1 MEKTLSK
8 KLSNEEYEALIS
20 KTFEGTLVKE
30 KTIVSGKVVSVE
42 NDLVT
47 IDVGSKSE
55 GRIPVSE
62 FHRPGQKPEMNIG
75 DSYDVFIEN
84 VDNANGET
92 ILSRE
97 KAIKQQSWNKLQD
110 SFDNNKVVT
119 GIPFNRVKGG
129 MSVDLDGV
137 VAFLPGSQIDTRQI
151 IKDTKELLNKPL
163 DLMILKM
170 DKFRGNIVVSRKAI
184 SEVELKEQREE
195 LLSSIKEGSIIKGKV
210 KNLTDYGA
218 FIDLGGMDGLVH
230 ITDIS
235 WTKVNSPSDILNLG
249 EDISVKVLK
258 FDEELS
264 RLSLGIKQL
273 TENPWDNLDSNIEK
287 GKDIEAK
294 VNSINDTGINLLINE
309 KYDGAITLNEMTWL
323 KKPPHPSKLVSLS
336 ETINV
341 KIIDIDN
348 EKKKISC
355 SLKQT
360 KSNPW
365 EKLNDTLKI
374 NDVIDTEVVNIV
386 DFGIFVK
393 VHDEI
398 DGMVHVSDL
407 SWDEDKCQQTLEN
420 FKKGDKVKVKILEI
434 NVEKER
440 ISLGI
445 KQLESD
451 PLQDFLDKN
460 PIKSMVSGKIIEIDD
475 RFLKVNLDDNV
486 FGTIKKSNLSKD
498 KNDQKIERFALEE
511 KVDSIIIS
519 IDQKTRTLNLSI
531 KEIEINDEKE
541 ALSKY
546 GSSDSGASL
555 GDILGSILKCSL
567 KFSFL

>member
-1 MEKTLSK
+1 MEKTLSN
-8 KLSNEEYEALIS
+8 KLSNEEYEALIA

-30 KTIVSGKVVSVE
+30 KTIVTGKIVSIE

-75 DSYDVFIEN
+75 DSFDVFIEN
-84 VDNANGET
+84 VDNSNGET

-129 MSVDLDGV
+129 MSVDLNGV

-163 DLMILKM
+163 ELMILKM

-184 SEVELKEQREE
+184 SEVELKEQKEE
-195 LLSSIKEGSIIKGKV
+195 LLNSIKEGSIIKGKV
-210 KNLTDYGA
+210 KNITDYGA

-235 WTKVNSPSDILNLG
+235 WTKVNSPLEVLKLG
-249 EDISVKVLK
+249 DDISVKVLK
-258 FDEELS
+258 FDQELS

-273 TENPWDNLDSNIEK
+273 TENPWDNLDSDIET
-287 GKDIEAK
+287 DNNVEAK
-294 VNSINDTGINLLINE
+294 VNSINDTGINLLIND
-309 KYDGAITLNEMTWL
+309 KYDGVITLNEMTWL
-323 KKPPHPSKLVSLS
+323 KKPPHPSKLVSLN
-336 ETINV
+336 EVINV
-341 KIIDIDN
+341 KIINIDN

-365 EKLNDTLKI
+365 DKLNETVKV
-374 NDVIDTEVVNIV
+374 NDILETEVVNIV

-407 SWDEDKCQQTLEN
+407 SWEEKISQQTLEQ

-445 KQLESD
+445 KQLDSD
-451 PLQDFLDKN
+451 PLQEFLNKN
-460 PIKSMVSGKIIEIDD
+460 PLKSMVTGKILEIND
-475 RFLKVNLDDNV
+475 RFLKVSLDNNII
-486 FGTIKKSNLSKD
+486 GTIKKSNLSKD
-498 KNDQKIERFALEE
+498 KNDQRVDRFALEE
-511 KVDSIIIS
+511 QVDSVVIS
-519 IDQKTRTLNLSI
+519 VDQKTRTLNLSI

-555 GDILGSILKCSL
+555 G
-567 KFSFL
+567 

>member
-1 MEKTLSK
+1 MENTSTN
-8 KLSNEEYEALIS
+8 KLSNEDYEALIT

-30 KTIVSGKVVSVE
+30 KTIVAGKIISIE

-55 GRIPVSE
+55 GRIPLSE
-62 FHRPGQKPEMNIG
+62 FHRPGQKHEMNIG
-75 DSYDVFIEN
+75 DSFDVFIES
-84 VDNANGET
+84 VDNKNGET
-92 ILSRE
+92 VLSRE
-97 KAIKQQSWNKLQD
+97 KAVKQQSWNKLQD
-110 SFDNNKVVT
+110 AFDNNKVVT

-129 MSVDLDGV
+129 MSVDLEGV
-137 VAFLPGSQIDTRQI
+137 IAFLPGSQIDTRQI

-195 LLSSIKEGSIIKGKV
+195 LLSTIKEGSIVDGKV
-210 KNLTDYGA
+210 KNITDYGA

-235 WTKVNSPSDILNLG
+235 WTKINSPSEILNLG
-249 EDISVKVLK
+249 ENIKVKVLK

-273 TENPWDNLDSNIEK
+273 SENPWDTLDDNIQADK
-287 GKDIEAK
+287 NVEAK
-294 VNSINDTGINLLINE
+294 VNSISDQGINLLINE
-309 KYDGAITLNEMTWL
+309 KYDAVITLVELTWL
-323 KKPPHPSKLVSLS
+323 KKPPHPSKLANINDVL
-336 ETINV
+336 NV
-341 KIIDIDN
+341 KIIEVDN
-348 EKKKISC
+348 EKKKVFC

-365 EKLNDTLKI
+365 EKLSEKVEVNNILE
-374 NDVIDTEVVNIV
+374 TEVVNIV

-393 VHDEI
+393 VHEEI

-407 SWDEDKCQQTLEN
+407 SWDEKKCQSILEK
-420 FKKGDKVKVKILEI
+420 FKKNDKVKVKVLEI
-434 NVEKER
+434 NIEKER

-451 PLQDFLDKN
+451 PIQDFVEKN
-460 PIKSMVSGKIIEIDD
+460 PIKSKVTGKIVEIDERSLTID
-475 RFLKVNLDDNV
+475 LDNNIT
-486 FGTIKKSNLSKD
+486 GSIKKSNLSKD
-498 KNDQKIERFALEE
+498 RNEQKTDRFAIGEQ
-511 KVDSIIIS
+511 VDSLIIS
-519 IDQKTRTLNLSI
+519 VDQKTRSLNLSI
-531 KEIEINDEKE
+531 KEIEIMDEKE
-541 ALSKY
+541 AMSKY

-555 GDILGSILKCSL
+555 GDILGSILK
-567 KFSFL
+567 KKD

>member
-1 MEKTLSK
+1 MEKTLSN
-8 KLSNEEYEALIS
+8 KLSNEEYEALIA
-20 KTFEGTLVKE
+20 KTFEGTIVKE
-30 KTIVSGKVVSVE
+30 KTIVTGKVVSIE

-55 GRIPVSE
+55 GRIPMSE
-62 FHRPGQKPEMNIG
+62 FHRPGQKPEMNVG
-75 DSYDVFIEN
+75 DSFDVFIEN
-84 VDNANGET
+84 VDNSNGET

-129 MSVDLDGV
+129 MSVDLNGV

-184 SEVELKEQREE
+184 SEVELKEQKEE
-195 LLSSIKEGSIIKGKV
+195 LLNSIKEGSIIKGKV
-210 KNLTDYGA
+210 KNITDYGA

-235 WTKVNSPSDILNLG
+235 WTKVNSPSEVLNLG
-249 EDISVKVLK
+249 DDINVKVLK
-258 FDEELS
+258 FDQELS

-273 TENPWDNLDSNIEK
+273 TDNPWDNLDSDIETNNNV
-287 GKDIEAK
+287 EAK
-294 VNSINDTGINLLINE
+294 VNSINDTGINLLIND
-309 KYDGAITLNEMTWL
+309 KYDGVITLNEMTWL
-323 KKPPHPSKLVSLS
+323 KKPPHPSKLVS
-336 ETINV
+336 INDIVNV
-341 KIIDIDN
+341 KIINIDN
-348 EKKKISC
+348 DKKKISC

-365 EKLNDTLKI
+365 DKLNETLKI
-374 NDVIDTEVVNIV
+374 NDILETEVVNIV

-407 SWDEDKCQQTLEN
+407 SWDEKISQQTLEQY
-420 FKKGDKVKVKILEI
+420 KKG
-434 NVEKER
+434 
-440 ISLGI
+440 I
-445 KQLESD
+445 K
-451 PLQDFLDKN
+451 
-460 PIKSMVSGKIIEIDD
+460 
-475 RFLKVNLDDNV
+475 
-486 FGTIKKSNLSKD
+486 
-498 KNDQKIERFALEE
+498 
-511 KVDSIIIS
+511 
-519 IDQKTRTLNLSI
+519 
-531 KEIEINDEKE
+531 
-541 ALSKY
+541 
-546 GSSDSGASL
+546 
-555 GDILGSILKCSL
+555 
-567 KFSFL
+567 

>member
-1 MEKTLSK
+1 MENTSTN
-8 KLSNEEYEALIS
+8 KLSNKDYEALIT

-30 KTIVSGKVVSVE
+30 KTIVAGKIISIE

-55 GRIPVSE
+55 GRIPLSE
-62 FHRPGQKPEMNIG
+62 FHRPGQKHEMNIG
-75 DSYDVFIEN
+75 DSFDVFIES
-84 VDNANGET
+84 VDNKNGET
-92 ILSRE
+92 VLSRE
-97 KAIKQQSWNKLQD
+97 KAVKQQSWNKLQD

-129 MSVDLDGV
+129 MSVDLEGV
-137 VAFLPGSQIDTRQI
+137 IAFLPGSQIDTRQI

-195 LLSSIKEGSIIKGKV
+195 LLSTIKEGSIVDGKV
-210 KNLTDYGA
+210 KNITDYGA

-235 WTKVNSPSDILNLG
+235 WTKINSPSEILNLG
-249 EDISVKVLK
+249 ENIKVKVLK

-273 TENPWDNLDSNIEK
+273 SENPWDTLDNNIQADK
-287 GKDIEAK
+287 NVEAK
-294 VNSINDTGINLLINE
+294 VHSISDQGINLLINE
-309 KYDGAITLNEMTWL
+309 KYDAVITLGELTWL
-323 KKPPHPSKLVSLS
+323 KKPPHPSKLANINDVL
-336 ETINV
+336 NV
-341 KIIDIDN
+341 KIIEVDN
-348 EKKKISC
+348 EKKKVFC

-360 KSNPW
+360 KPNPW
-365 EKLNDTLKI
+365 EKLSEKVEVNNILE
-374 NDVIDTEVVNIV
+374 TEVVNIV

-393 VHDEI
+393 VHEEI

-407 SWDEDKCQQTLEN
+407 SWDEKECQSILEK
-420 FKKGDKVKVKILEI
+420 FKKNDKVKVKVLEI
-434 NVEKER
+434 NIEKER

-451 PLQDFLDKN
+451 PLQDFVEKN
-460 PIKSMVSGKIIEIDD
+460 PIKSKVTGKIVGIDERSLTID
-475 RFLKVNLDDNV
+475 LDNNIT
-486 FGTIKKSNLSKD
+486 GSIKKSNLSKD
-498 KNDQKIERFALEE
+498 RNEQKTDRFAIGEQ
-511 KVDSIIIS
+511 VDSLIIS
-519 IDQKTRTLNLSI
+519 VDQKTRNLNLSI
-531 KEIEINDEKE
+531 KEIEIMDEKE
-541 ALSKY
+541 AMSKY
-546 GSSDSGASL
+546 GSKDSGASL
-555 GDILGSILKCSL
+555 GDILGSILK
-567 KFSFL
+567 KKD

>member
-1 MEKTLSK
+1 MEKALSN
-8 KLSNEEYEALIS
+8 KLSNEEYEALIA

-30 KTIVSGKVVSVE
+30 KTIVTGKIVSIE

-75 DSYDVFIEN
+75 DSFDVFIES
-84 VDNANGET
+84 VDNSNGET

-195 LLSSIKEGSIIKGKV
+195 LLSSIKEGSVIKGKV

-235 WTKVNSPSDILNLG
+235 WTKVNSPSEILNLG
-249 EDISVKVLK
+249 EDINVKVLK
-258 FDEELS
+258 FDQELS

-273 TENPWDNLDSNIEK
+273 TENPWDNLKSDIEINN
-287 GKDIEAK
+287 DVEAK
-294 VNSINDTGINLLINE
+294 VNSINDTGINLLIKD
-309 KYDGAITLNEMTWL
+309 KYDGFITLSEMTWL
-323 KKPPHPSKLVSLS
+323 KKPPHPSKIVSLND
-336 ETINV
+336 IVKV

-365 EKLNDTLKI
+365 DKLNETVKI
-374 NDVIDTEVVNIV
+374 NDVLDTEVVNIV

-407 SWDEDKCQQTLEN
+407 SWDEKICQQTLEQ
-420 FKKGDKVKVKILEI
+420 FKKGDQVKVKILEI

-451 PLQDFLDKN
+451 PLQEYLDKN
-460 PIKSMVSGKIIEIDD
+460 PLKSIVSGKIIEVDD
-475 RFLKVNLDDNV
+475 KFLKINLDNNV
-486 FGTIKKSNLSKD
+486 IGTIKKTNLSKD
-498 KNDQKIERFALEE
+498 KNEQKVDRFALEE
-511 KVDSIIIS
+511 KVDSMITS

-555 GDILGSILKCSL
+555 GDILGSILK
-567 KFSFL
+567 KKE

>member
-1 MEKTLSK
+1 MENTSTN
-8 KLSNEEYEALIS
+8 KLSNEDYEALIT

-30 KTIVSGKVVSVE
+30 KTIVAGKIISIE

-55 GRIPVSE
+55 GRIPLSE
-62 FHRPGQKPEMNIG
+62 FHRPGQKHEMNIG
-75 DSYDVFIEN
+75 DSFDVFIES
-84 VDNANGET
+84 VDNKNGET
-92 ILSRE
+92 VLSRE
-97 KAIKQQSWNKLQD
+97 KAVKQQSWNKLQD
-110 SFDNNKVVT
+110 AFDNNKVVT

-129 MSVDLDGV
+129 MSVDLEGV
-137 VAFLPGSQIDTRQI
+137 IAFLPGSQIDTRQI

-195 LLSSIKEGSIIKGKV
+195 LLSIIKEGSIIDGKV
-210 KNLTDYGA
+210 KNITDYGA

-235 WTKVNSPSDILNLG
+235 WTKINSPSEILNLG
-249 EDISVKVLK
+249 ENIKVKVLK

-273 TENPWDNLDSNIEK
+273 SENPWDTLDDNIQADK
-287 GKDIEAK
+287 NVEAK
-294 VNSINDTGINLLINE
+294 VNSISDQGINLLINE
-309 KYDGAITLNEMTWL
+309 KYDAVITLGELTWL
-323 KKPPHPSKLVSLS
+323 KKPPHPSKLANINDVL
-336 ETINV
+336 NV
-341 KIIDIDN
+341 KIIEVDN
-348 EKKKISC
+348 EKKKVFC

-365 EKLNDTLKI
+365 EKLSEKI
-374 NDVIDTEVVNIV
+374 EVNNILETEVVNIV

-393 VHDEI
+393 VHEEI

-407 SWDEDKCQQTLEN
+407 SWDEKKCQSILEK
-420 FKKGDKVKVKILEI
+420 FKKNDKVKVKVLEI
-434 NVEKER
+434 NIEKER

-451 PLQDFLDKN
+451 PIQDFVEKN
-460 PIKSMVSGKIIEIDD
+460 PIKSKVTGKILEINERSLTID
-475 RFLKVNLDDNV
+475 LDNNIT
-486 FGTIKKSNLSKD
+486 GSIKKSNLSKD
-498 KNDQKIERFALEE
+498 RNEQKTDRFAIGEQ
-511 KVDSIIIS
+511 VDSLIIS
-519 IDQKTRTLNLSI
+519 VDQKTRSLNLSI
-531 KEIEINDEKE
+531 KEIEIMDEKE
-541 ALSKY
+541 AMSKY
-546 GSSDSGASL
+546 GSRDSGASL
-555 GDILGSILKCSL
+555 GDILGSVLK
-567 KFSFL
+567 KKD

>member
-1 MEKTLSK
+1 MEKTLSN
-8 KLSNEEYEALIS
+8 KLSNEEYEALIA
-20 KTFEGTLVKE
+20 KTFEGTIVKE
-30 KTIVSGKVVSVE
+30 KTIVTGKVVSIE

-55 GRIPVSE
+55 GRIAISE

-75 DSYDVFIEN
+75 DSFDVFIES
-84 VDNANGET
+84 VDNSNGET
-92 ILSRE
+92 VLSRE

-151 IKDTKELLNKPL
+151 IKDTKELLNKPF

-184 SEVELKEQREE
+184 SEVELKEQKEE
-195 LLSSIKEGSIIKGKV
+195 LLNSIKEGSIIKGKV

-235 WTKVNSPSDILNLG
+235 WTKVNSPSEVLNLG

-273 TENPWDNLDSNIEK
+273 TENPWDNLDSDIETNN
-287 GKDIEAK
+287 DIEAK
-294 VNSINDTGINLLINE
+294 VNSINDTGVNLLIKD
-309 KYDGAITLNEMTWL
+309 KYDGVIALSEMTWL
-323 KKPPHPSKLVSLS
+323 KKPPHPSKLVSLND
-336 ETINV
+336 TINV
-341 KIIDIDN
+341 KIISIDN
-348 EKKKISC
+348 DKKKISC

-365 EKLNDTLKI
+365 DKLSETVKVNDIL
-374 NDVIDTEVVNIV
+374 DTEVVNIV
-386 DFGIFVK
+386 DFGVFVK

-407 SWDEDKCQQTLEN
+407 SWDENKCQQDLEQ

-434 NVEKER
+434 NTDKER

-445 KQLESD
+445 KQLDSD
-451 PLQDFLDKN
+451 PLQEFLNKN
-460 PIKSMVSGKIIEIDD
+460 PLKSMVSGKIIEIDD
-475 RFLKVNLDDNV
+475 KFLKVSLDDSII
-486 FGTIKKSNLSKD
+486 GTIKRSNLSKD
-498 KNDQKIERFALEE
+498 KNEQRVDRFALEE
-511 KVDSIIIS
+511 QVDSIIIS
-519 IDQKTRTLNLSI
+519 VDQKTRTLNLSI

-555 GDILGSILKCSL
+555 GDILGSILK
-567 KFSFL
+567 KKE

>member
-1 MEKTLSK
+1 MEKTVSN
-8 KLSNEEYEALIS
+8 KLSNEEYEALIA
-20 KTFEGTLVKE
+20 KAFEGALFKE
-30 KTIVSGKVVSVE
+30 KTIVSGKVVSIE

-62 FHRPGQKPEMNIG
+62 FHRPGQKPEMNVG
-75 DSYDVFIEN
+75 DAFDVFIEN
-84 VDNANGET
+84 VDNSNGET

-235 WTKVNSPSDILNLG
+235 WTKVNSPSDILNIG

-273 TENPWDNLDSNIEK
+273 SENPWDNLDSNIETNNQ
-287 GKDIEAK
+287 IEAK
-294 VNSINDTGINLLINE
+294 VNSINDTGINLLIND
-309 KYDGAITLNEMTWL
+309 KYDGNISLNEMTWL
-323 KKPPHPSKLVSLS
+323 KKPPHPSKLVSLNDI
-336 ETINV
+336 INV

-365 EKLNDTLKI
+365 DKLNETVKI
-374 NDVIDTEVVNIV
+374 NEILDTEVVNIV

-407 SWDEDKCQQTLEN
+407 SWDETICQQTLEK

-445 KQLESD
+445 KQLQSD
-451 PLQDFLDKN
+451 PLQEFLDKH
-460 PIKSMVSGKIIEIDD
+460 PLKSPVSGKIVEIDD
-475 RFLKVNLDDNV
+475 KYLKISLDDNIM
-486 FGTIKKSNLSKD
+486 GTIKKSNLSKD
-498 KNDQKIERFALEE
+498 KNEQRVDRFALEE
-511 KVDSIIIS
+511 QVDSIIIS
-519 IDQKTRTLNLSI
+519 VDQKTRTLNLSI

-555 GDILGSILKCSL
+555 GDILGSVLK
-567 KFSFL
+567 KKE

>member
-1 MEKTLSK
+1 MAKTLSN
-8 KLSNEEYEALIS
+8 KLSNEEYEALIA

-30 KTIVSGKVVSVE
+30 KTIVSGKIVSIE

-75 DSYDVFIEN
+75 DSFDVFIEN
-84 VDNANGET
+84 VDNSNGET

-110 SFDNNKVVT
+110 SFDNNSVVT

-163 DLMILKM
+163 ELMILKM

-184 SEVELKEQREE
+184 SEVELKEQKEE
-195 LLSSIKEGSIIKGKV
+195 LLNSIQEGSIIKGKV

-218 FIDLGGMDGLVH
+218 FVDLGGMDGLVH

-235 WTKVNSPSDILNLG
+235 WTKVNSPSEVLKLG
-249 EDISVKVLK
+249 DEISVKVLK
-258 FDEELS
+258 YDQELS

-273 TENPWDNLDSNIEK
+273 KENPWDNLDSNIETNNNV
-287 GKDIEAK
+287 EAK
-294 VNSINDTGINLLINE
+294 VNSINDTSINLLIND
-309 KYDGAITLNEMTWL
+309 KYDGVITLNEMTWL
-323 KKPPHPSKLVSLS
+323 KKPPHPSKLVSLN

-341 KIIDIDN
+341 KIVNIDN

-365 EKLNDTLKI
+365 DKLNETVKI
-374 NDVIDTEVVNIV
+374 NDILDTEVVNIV

-393 VHDEI
+393 VHEEI
-398 DGMVHVSDL
+398 DGMIHVSDL
-407 SWDEDKCQQTLEN
+407 NWDEKISEQMLEQ

-445 KQLESD
+445 KQLDSD
-451 PLQDFLDKN
+451 PIQDFLEKN
-460 PIKSMVSGKIIEIDD
+460 PIKSTVSGKIIEIDD
-475 RFLKVNLDDNV
+475 KFLKISIDKNII
-486 FGTIKKSNLSKD
+486 GTIKRSNLSKD
-498 KNDQKIERFALEE
+498 KNEQRVDRFALDEL
-511 KVDSIIIS
+511 VDSIIIS
-519 IDQKTRTLNLSI
+519 VDQKTRTLNLSI
-531 KEIEINDEKE
+531 KEIEIKDEKE

-555 GDILGSILKCSL
+555 GDILGSILNK
-567 KFSFL
+567 KK

>member
-1 MEKTLSK
+1 MENTSTN
-8 KLSNEEYEALIS
+8 KLSNEDYEALIT

-30 KTIVSGKVVSVE
+30 KTIVAGKIISIE

-55 GRIPVSE
+55 GRIPLSE
-62 FHRPGQKPEMNIG
+62 FHRPGQKHEMNIG
-75 DSYDVFIEN
+75 DSFDVFIES
-84 VDNANGET
+84 VDNKNGET
-92 ILSRE
+92 VLSRE
-97 KAIKQQSWNKLQD
+97 KAVKQQSWNKLQD
-110 SFDNNKVVT
+110 AFDNNKVVT

-129 MSVDLDGV
+129 MSVDLEGV
-137 VAFLPGSQIDTRQI
+137 IAFLPGSQIDTRQI

-195 LLSSIKEGSIIKGKV
+195 LLSIIKEGSIIDGKV
-210 KNLTDYGA
+210 KNITDYGA

-235 WTKVNSPSDILNLG
+235 WTKINSPSEILNLG
-249 EDISVKVLK
+249 ENIKVKVLK

-273 TENPWDNLDSNIEK
+273 SENPWDTLDDNIQADK
-287 GKDIEAK
+287 NVEAK
-294 VNSINDTGINLLINE
+294 VNSISDQGINLLINE
-309 KYDGAITLNEMTWL
+309 KYDAVITLGELTWL
-323 KKPPHPSKLVSLS
+323 KKPPHPSKLANINDVL
-336 ETINV
+336 NV
-341 KIIDIDN
+341 KIIEVDN
-348 EKKKISC
+348 EKKKVFC

-365 EKLNDTLKI
+365 EKLSEKVEVNNILE
-374 NDVIDTEVVNIV
+374 TEVVNIV

-393 VHDEI
+393 VHEEI

-407 SWDEDKCQQTLEN
+407 SWDEKKCQSILEK
-420 FKKGDKVKVKILEI
+420 FKKNDKVKVKVLEI
-434 NVEKER
+434 NIEKER

-451 PLQDFLDKN
+451 PIQDFVEKN
-460 PIKSMVSGKIIEIDD
+460 PIKSKVTGKIMEIDERSITID
-475 RFLKVNLDDNV
+475 LDNNIT
-486 FGTIKKSNLSKD
+486 GSIKKSNLSKD
-498 KNDQKIERFALEE
+498 RNEQKTDRFAIGEQ
-511 KVDSIIIS
+511 VDSLIIS
-519 IDQKTRTLNLSI
+519 VDQKTRSLNLSI
-531 KEIEINDEKE
+531 KEIEIMDEKE
-541 ALSKY
+541 AMSKY
-546 GSSDSGASL
+546 GSRDSGASL
-555 GDILGSILKCSL
+555 GDILGSILK
-567 KFSFL
+567 KKD

>member
-1 MEKTLSK
+1 MDKTSAN
-8 KLSNEEYEALIS
+8 KLSNKEYEALIA

-30 KTIVSGKVVSVE
+30 KTIVSGKVISVE

-55 GRIPVSE
+55 GRIPLSE
-62 FHRPGQKPEMNIG
+62 FHRPGQKPEMSIG

-129 MSVDLDGV
+129 MSVDLEGV
-137 VAFLPGSQIDTRQI
+137 IAFLPGSQIDTRQI

-195 LLSSIKEGSIIKGKV
+195 LLSTIKEGSIVEGKV

-218 FIDLGGMDGLVH
+218 FIDLGGLDGLVH

-235 WTKVNSPSDILNLG
+235 WTKINSPSDILKLG
-249 EDISVKVLK
+249 ENIKVKILK

-273 TENPWDNLDSNIEK
+273 KDNPWDTLDDEIKINNNV
-287 GKDIEAK
+287 DAK
-294 VNSINDTGINLLINE
+294 VNSVNDTNINLLIDE
-309 KYDGAITLNEMTWL
+309 KYDASVSLNELTWL
-323 KKPPHPSKLVSLS
+323 KKPPHPSKIVSINEVL
-336 ETINV
+336 NV
-341 KIIDIDN
+341 KIIEVDN
-348 EKKKISC
+348 EKKKIIC

-360 KSNPW
+360 KPNPW
-365 EKLNDTLKI
+365 EKLSETTKVNDILE
-374 NDVIDTEVVNIV
+374 TEVVNIV

-407 SWDEDKCQQTLEN
+407 SWDDKECQTNLEK
-420 FKKGDKVKVKILEI
+420 FKKGDLVKVKILEI

-445 KQLESD
+445 KQLQND
-451 PLQDFLDKN
+451 PVQDYLAKN
-460 PIKSMVSGKIIEIDD
+460 PLKSMVTGKIIDINEKLLTI
-475 RFLKVNLDDNV
+475 NLDDNIR
-486 FGTIKKSNLSKD
+486 GTIKKSNLSKD
-498 KNDQKIERFALEE
+498 KNEQKTERFALGEQ
-511 KVDSIIIS
+511 VDSIIIS
-519 IDQKTRTLNLSI
+519 IDQKTRSLNLSI
-531 KEIEINDEKE
+531 KEIEIKDEKE
-541 ALSKY
+541 ALTKY

-555 GDILGSILKCSL
+555 GDILGSILK
-567 KFSFL
+567 KKD

>member
-1 MEKTLSK
+1 MEKTLSN
-8 KLSNEEYEALIS
+8 KLSNEEYEALIA
-20 KTFEGTLVKE
+20 KNFEGTIVKE
-30 KTIVSGKVVSVE
+30 KTIVSGKVVSIE

-55 GRIPVSE
+55 GRIPLSE
-62 FHRPGQKPEMNIG
+62 FHRPGQKPEMNVG
-75 DSYDVFIEN
+75 DSFDVFIEN
-84 VDNANGET
+84 VDNSNGET

-184 SEVELKEQREE
+184 SEVELKEQKEE

-210 KNLTDYGA
+210 KNITDYGA

-235 WTKVNSPSDILNLG
+235 WTKVNSPSEILNLG
-249 EDISVKVLK
+249 DDISVKVLK
-258 FDEELS
+258 FDQELS

-273 TENPWDNLDSNIEK
+273 TENPWDNLDSNI
-287 GKDIEAK
+287 GINNNVEAK
-294 VNSINDTGINLLINE
+294 VNSINDTGINLLIND
-309 KYDGAITLNEMTWL
+309 KYDGVITLNEMTWL
-323 KKPPHPSKLVSLS
+323 KKPPHPSKLVSLN

-341 KIIDIDN
+341 KIINIDN
-348 EKKKISC
+348 DKKKISC

-365 EKLNDTLKI
+365 DKLNETVKI
-374 NDVIDTEVVNIV
+374 NDILETEVVNIV

-407 SWDEDKCQQTLEN
+407 SWDEKISQNTLEQ

-434 NVEKER
+434 NVDKER

-445 KQLESD
+445 KQLDSD
-451 PLQDFLDKN
+451 PLQEFLDKN
-460 PIKSMVSGKIIEIDD
+460 PLKSMVTGKIVEIDD
-475 RFLKVNLDDNV
+475 KYLKISLDENII
-486 FGTIKKSNLSKD
+486 GTIKRSNLSKD
-498 KNDQKIERFALEE
+498 KNEQRVDRFALEE

-519 IDQKTRTLNLSI
+519 VDQKTRTLNLSI

-555 GDILGSILKCSL
+555 GDILGSILK
-567 KFSFL
+567 KKE

>member
-1 MEKTLSK
+1 MEKSLSN
-8 KLSNEEYEALIS
+8 KLSNEEYEALIA

-30 KTIVSGKVVSVE
+30 KTIVTGKIVSIE

-62 FHRPGQKPEMNIG
+62 FHRPGQKPEMNVG
-75 DSYDVFIEN
+75 DSFDVFIEN

-137 VAFLPGSQIDTRQI
+137 VAFLPGSQIDSRQI

-195 LLSSIKEGSIIKGKV
+195 LLSTIKEGSIIKGKV
-210 KNLTDYGA
+210 KNITDYGA

-235 WTKVNSPSDILNLG
+235 WTKVNSPSEVLKLG

-273 TENPWDNLDSNIEK
+273 TDNPWDNIDTSIEK
-287 GKDIEAK
+287 NNEITAK
-294 VNSINDTGINLLINE
+294 VNSVNDTGINLLIND
-309 KYDGAITLNEMTWL
+309 KYDGVIALNEMTWL
-323 KKPPHPSKLVSLS
+323 KKPPHPSKLVSVN

-341 KIIDIDN
+341 KIIDIDS
-348 EKKKISC
+348 EKKKIAC

-365 EKLNDTLKI
+365 DKLNETLKI
-374 NDVIDTEVVNIV
+374 NDILDTEVVNIV

-393 VHDEI
+393 VHEEI

-407 SWDEDKCQQTLEN
+407 SWDEKKCQQILEG

-451 PLQDFLDKN
+451 PLQEFLDKH
-460 PIKSMVSGKIIEIDD
+460 PLKSIVSGEIIEIDD
-475 RFLKVNLDDNV
+475 RFLRINLENNII
-486 FGTIKKSNLSKD
+486 GTIKKSNLSKD
-498 KNDQKIERFALEE
+498 KNEQRVERFALGE
-511 KVDSIIIS
+511 KVDSIIVS

-531 KEIEINDEKE
+531 KEIEIKDEKE

-555 GDILGSILKCSL
+555 GDILGSILK
-567 KFSFL
+567 KKE

>member
-1 MEKTLSK
+1 MENKSVN
-8 KLSNEEYEALIS
+8 KLSNEEYEALIAQNF
-20 KTFEGTLVKE
+20 KDTIIKE
-30 KTIVSGKVVSVE
+30 KTIVSGKVVSIE
-42 NDLVT
+42 NDLIT
-47 IDVGSKSE
+47 IDIGSKSE
-55 GRIPVSE
+55 GRIPLSE
-62 FHRPGQKPEMNIG
+62 FTRPGQKPEMKIG
-75 DSYDVFIEN
+75 DMYDVFVEN
-84 VDNANGET
+84 VDNSNGET

-97 KAIKQQSWNKLQD
+97 KAVKQQSWNKLQD
-110 SFDNNKVVT
+110 SFENNKVVT

-137 VAFLPGSQIDTRQI
+137 IAFLPGSQIDTRQI

-184 SEVELKEQREE
+184 SDAELKEQREE
-195 LLSSIKEGSIIKGKV
+195 LLSTIKEGSIVEGKV
-210 KNLTDYGA
+210 KNITDYGA

-235 WTKVNSPSDILNLG
+235 WTKINSPSEILNLG
-249 EDISVKVLK
+249 ENIKVKILK

-273 TENPWDNLDSNIEK
+273 TDDPWDSLDKTISINNV
-287 GKDIEAK
+287 IEAK
-294 VNSINDTGINLLINE
+294 VNSINDTGANLLIDE
-309 KYDGAITLNEMTWL
+309 KYDAVVNINEMTWL
-323 KKPPHPSKLVSLS
+323 KKPPHPSKLVSID
-336 ETINV
+336 EKINV

-365 EKLNDTLKI
+365 DKLNETFKI
-374 NDVIDTEVVNIV
+374 NDILETEIVNIV

-393 VHDEI
+393 VHEEI

-407 SWDEDKCQQTLEN
+407 NWDEKKCQSMLEQ
-420 FKKGDKVKVKILEI
+420 FKKGDKVNVKILEI
-434 NVEKER
+434 NIEKER

-451 PLQDFLDKN
+451 PIQEFLEKY
-460 PIKSMVSGKIIEIDD
+460 PLKSMVTGKITEINEK
-475 RFLKVNLDDNV
+475 FLTLSFENNIT
-486 FGTIKKSNLSKD
+486 GTIKKSNLAKD
-498 KNDQKIERFALEE
+498 KNDQKSERFALDEQI
-511 KVDSIIIS
+511 DSIIIS
-519 IDQKTRTLNLSI
+519 VDQKSRTLNLSI
-531 KEIEINDEKE
+531 KEIEIKDEKE

-555 GDILGSILKCSL
+555 GEILGSVLK
-567 KFSFL
+567 KKE